1 MCLLGS
7 KAEEYP
13 GNKDSIPAVGL
24 TSASF
29 LKNSSLLI
37 SMSRLYEVLLGWVL
51 CCFDDPDLRDASE
64 LGFENTI
71 SLTVAYCNCIM

>member
-24 TSASF
+24 TSASV
-29 LKNSSLLI
+29 LKNSSFLI
-37 SMSRLYEVLLGWVL
+37 SMPRLYEVLLGWV
-51 CCFDDPDLRDASE
+51 FDDPDLRDASE